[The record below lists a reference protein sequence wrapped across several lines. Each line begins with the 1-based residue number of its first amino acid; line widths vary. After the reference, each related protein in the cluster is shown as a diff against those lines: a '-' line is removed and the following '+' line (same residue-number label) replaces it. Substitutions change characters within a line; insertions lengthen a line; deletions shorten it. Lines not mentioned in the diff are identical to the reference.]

1 MKAQKKPNPPKRTQS
16 GNRPKRSM
24 SIEQDGKKCLEK
36 LTRAT
41 QALELPIPQTQ
52 LAKIA
57 KLIVQTM
64 TGPWRYF
71 HSPEHVFAVGDS
83 DDPLEVLAALFHDIV
98 YVQVDGSINF
108 NLTYYI
114 SAFIEEERGQLK
126 LRSREDLPADRTFE
140 MVAAIFNFSPGQGLS
155 PYSGQNEF
163 LSAVVATKVLEPFA
177 SPSILAQI
185 AACIEA
191 TVPFR
196 PKTELGVSASEILY
210 QRLHLVREQF
220 ALSLSEEDLV
230 ETIKKAVRMSNRDV
244 AGFAHTSSAVFLNNT
259 WNLLPETNH
268 NLQKS
273 GSYTVRDYRT
283 AIQKMAGFL
292 SFLKPEV
299 IFEQFRGEPDARTYN
314 SLVDRARRNLEV
326 GRLYLESKL
335 VAISILEALSMRIGQ
350 EVSLAIMVGELPDSE
365 ISIGRLTDY
374 LPNIL
379 NPRQPADEIEV
390 ETMQLLEVGRSEGSD
405 YDLKNSPLAAFIV
418 RYIGFERVRQL
429 QHPLQVFFGG
439 AMSSEE
445 FLESCDRHV
454 VDMIASEVVKMLENR
469 KTALSWPRSQSETP
483 SPFLRL
489 VQ

>member
-1 MKAQKKPNPPKRTQS
+1 MKTKKNNSSQKKPEPR
-16 GNRPKRSM
+16 NRPKRAM
-24 SIEQDGKKCLEK
+24 SIEQDGQKCLEK
-36 LTRAT
+36 LTWAT
-41 QALELPIPQTQ
+41 RSLQLEIPQTQ

-71 HSPEHVFAVGDS
+71 HSPEHVFAVGNS

-108 NLTYYI
+108 NLTYYV
-114 SAFIEEERGQLK
+114 SAVVEEERGQLSI
-126 LRSREDLPADRTFE
+126 RAREDLPQDRTFE
-140 MVAAIFNFSPGQGLS
+140 MVATLFNFSPGQGLS

-163 LSAVVATKVLEPFA
+163 LSAIVAAKVLEPFA
-177 SPSILAQI
+177 SRSLLAQI

-191 TVPFR
+191 TIPFR
-196 PKTELGVSASEILY
+196 PKTELGMSASEMLY
-210 QRLHLVREQF
+210 QRLHSLNQQF
-220 ALSLSEEDLV
+220 ELHLSEEDLI
-230 ETIKKAVRMSNRDV
+230 ETVKKAVRMSNRDV
-244 AGFAHTSSAVFLNNT
+244 GGFAHPSSAVFLNNT

-299 IFEQFRGEPDARTYN
+299 IFEQFRGEPDDCTYR
-314 SLVDRARRNLEV
+314 SLVESARKNLEV

-335 VAISILEALSMRIGQ
+335 VAISILEALSMRIGRDI
-350 EVSLAIMVGELPDSE
+350 SLAIMVGELPDSG

-379 NPRQPADEIEV
+379 NPRHAASQIEEEV
-390 ETMQLLEVGRSEGSD
+390 VQLLEMGRSEGSN
-405 YDLKNSPLAAFIV
+405 YDLKNSPLATFIV

-429 QHPLQVFFGG
+429 QHPMQVFFGG

-454 VDMIASEVVKMLENR
+454 VEMITSEVVKMLDNR
-469 KTALSWPRSQSETP
+469 KTALAWPRSQHEDSAH
-483 SPFLRL
+483 FLRMA
-489 VQ
+489 Q